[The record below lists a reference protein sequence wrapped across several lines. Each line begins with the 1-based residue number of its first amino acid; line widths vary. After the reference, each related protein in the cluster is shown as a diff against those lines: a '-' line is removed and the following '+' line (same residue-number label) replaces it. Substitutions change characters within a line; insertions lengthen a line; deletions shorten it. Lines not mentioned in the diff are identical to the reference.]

1 MNSSEKPS
9 SPPPLTPLTCRSQWW
24 KCTLIQSV
32 LYSLFLKHLS
42 MGNTCHSRWSCG
54 QDINTPRMILTR
66 VNHLWSIGRVT
77 HLLLE
82 QTKKAG
88 WPMPLPL
95 PDPLCGSSHPI
106 SFHSLKILF
115 IYILFFGCAGSF
127 LPHGFFSSCR
137 QQGLLSSCSAQASHY
152 WGFSCCRAWAL
163 WHVGLVFSALGL

>member
-1 MNSSEKPS
+1 
-9 SPPPLTPLTCRSQWW
+9 
-24 KCTLIQSV
+24 
-32 LYSLFLKHLS
+32 
-42 MGNTCHSRWSCG
+42 
-54 QDINTPRMILTR
+54 
-66 VNHLWSIGRVT
+66 
-77 HLLLE
+77 
-82 QTKKAG
+82 
-88 WPMPLPL
+88 MPLPL

-163 WHVGLVFSALGL
+163 WHVGLVFSALGLQNTSSIVVLHGFSFSTACGIFQDQELNPCLLHWHAVSLPLSHQLRVPRPPSPHLLTFRFLRCKSDPSPH